1 MGGIDPLK
9 DIFHVS
15 DEEKKAL
22 ESASSIIGSIWS
34 VWGTFNT
41 AKSVLTTLGLLP
53 QSDQVAQMRHFIDLL
68 TQDFHGAVAALDKEQ
83 SMRAVADQLE
93 SARTQHLHLL
103 ELAPEDAATVGIN
116 ATWDE
121 IRPIVLNET
130 LQAVVTLG
138 DPAYWQRVFFP
149 ELTYQK
155 WAPEQIHPI
164 PVVTSSAN
172 LPSGL
177 VYDYRL
183 ILPAYLEAIS
193 IRLTVLVAVVKD
205 YQHAAIPELTQMIS
219 TLEGHFKKI
228 RQSIYEVLWV
238 PTDVVDSPDNTQLG
252 VNSWMASGARVGAV
266 EIYSAVDQAA
276 PWPGEFP
283 AVGFTGQN
291 TPEGIAQWYKFLVRY
306 AIRNWV
312 RWKQLYD
319 TIGLNA
325 VAQTLITLKR
335 MVGQTPTLPEPDT
348 ALEALDYTCHKIR
361 SGDYSM
367 RELARMM
374 HDIGYSQ
381 WGAWE
386 ILWGD
391 QGKLVNP
398 ISLRDML
405 ALMQTYNPVPYT
417 SVRDALRQ

>member
-22 ESASSIIGSIWS
+22 ESAASIVGSVWS
-34 VWGTFNT
+34 VWGTVNT
-41 AKSVLTTLGLLP
+41 VKSVLTTLGVLP

-68 TQDFHGAVAALDKEQ
+68 VQDFHGVVSALDKEQ

-121 IRPIVLNET
+121 IRPIVLNNT

-155 WAPEQIHPI
+155 WSPLQLYPM
-164 PVVTSSAN
+164 PVVASNAN

-183 ILPAYLEAIS
+183 ILPAYIEAIA
-193 IRLTVLVAVVKD
+193 IRVTILVAVVKD
-205 YQHAAIPELTQMIS
+205 YKHAAIPELTLMIN

-228 RQSIYEVLWV
+228 RSSIYEVLWV

-252 VNSWMASGARVGAV
+252 VNSWMAAGARVGAV
-266 EIYSAVDQAA
+266 EIYSAADQAG

-283 AVGFTGQN
+283 VVGFTGEN
-291 TPEGIAQWYKFLVRY
+291 SPEGIAQWYKFLVRY

-325 VAQTLITLKR
+325 LAQTLLTLKR
-335 MVGQTPTLPEPDT
+335 MAGQEPTLPDPDM
-348 ALEALDYTCHKIR
+348 APEVWEYSCHKIR

-374 HDIGYSQ
+374 HDIPYSQ
-381 WGAWE
+381 WGGWR
-386 ILWGD
+386 ILWD
-391 QGKLVNP
+391 EHGKLVNP
-398 ISLRDML
+398 ISLREML

-417 SVRDALRQ
+417 SLRDAVRQ